1 MINKLTPIRLDI
13 ETKKAIAAAAKLNG
27 ITMTAFIKMAIV
39 NQLKIDKDFHSW
51 YLGQAKNLK

>member
-13 ETKKAIAAAAKLNG
+13 ETKKAIEEAANLNG
-27 ITMTAFIKMAIV
+27 ITQTAFIKMAIA

-51 YLGQAKNLK
+51 YRGQTKI